1 MYSSTEQHGVK
12 NVRGIGS
19 LLKGQSSEILLLL
32 AMTLKDDDY
41 SNYKNL
47 KTRPTFFIRFILCT
61 AKSEF
66 SNNGF
71 EYLIEIETILE
82 NISPFFYQGLRW
94 VWKSKQNM
102 THAL

>member
-47 KTRPTFFIRFILCT
+47 ITRPTFFIRFILCT

-82 NISPFFYQGLRW
+82 NISPFFIRGSDGFGSLN
-94 VWKSKQNM
+94 KI
-102 THAL
+102 